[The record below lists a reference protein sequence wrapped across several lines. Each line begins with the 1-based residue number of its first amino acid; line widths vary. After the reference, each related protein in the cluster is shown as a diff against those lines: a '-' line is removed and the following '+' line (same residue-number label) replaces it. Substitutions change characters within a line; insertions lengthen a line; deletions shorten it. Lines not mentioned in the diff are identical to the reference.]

1 MQQKNV
7 MTVAAL
13 LPETARSTVAPPG
26 LASGAGSLRD
36 DSALSR
42 AVQLALDGTDPS
54 PRTDRLRPFQR
65 LVVGVRWGTL
75 LASVILLLSSASQ
88 PTSRESFWF
97 VVLAAWTAVRT
108 VRPVRHWGNELGT
121 AASVV
126 LELGIAAAA
135 VCTTGCWDSP
145 LAFMLLPGVVIGGFS
160 QGGPLVVGYG
170 TITGLIVTLSSALGD
185 TDLTVDQWQRSGQWT
200 IELMVIALVAG
211 VGHRV
216 LHDTLARHSDALNT
230 MDRLTT
236 ANSLL
241 FSLHRVAQSL
251 PASLDLDDVLIST
264 IANARDLFPNEAI
277 TILLTDDRAAG
288 WSVARAEGV
297 RLTPQIALAAAPP
310 PIGVASASPGPI
322 ALADLAADLRIGL
335 LDGAQSGIYAPL
347 RARGTLVGVL
357 AIEHTTPSLDTD
369 AAKELAKRFSEPA
382 SVAIDNARWFG
393 RIRAV
398 SADEE
403 RVRIARDLHDRIGQS
418 LAYLGFELDR
428 ITRQTEDDTIKTQL
442 ISLRTDVRKVVTE
455 VRETLYDIRTDVSK
469 EDGVVPTLSNFLDRV
484 RDRTTLAVSFEHDVT
499 GTLPV
504 RQEREMWQIAQ
515 EAVIN
520 VERHAHAST
529 LAVRWRCDGR
539 HALLEVSDDGRGFAA
554 SAGRVDSYGMRG
566 LHERANAIGARMEI
580 LTQPGQGT
588 TVRCRLESS

>member
-1 MQQKNV
+1 MQQQNV

-13 LPETARSTVAPPG
+13 LTEPARIARPPLG
-26 LASGAGSLRD
+26 ASPNAGVLR
-36 DSALSR
+36 
-42 AVQLALDGTDPS
+42 VEDPS
-54 PRTDRLRPFQR
+54 WAGHPPLDVTDALARTDRLRPFQR

-75 LASVILLLSSASQ
+75 LASVILLLSTSSQ
-88 PTSRESFWF
+88 RTSRESFWF
-97 VVLAAWTAVRT
+97 VVLAAWTAIRT

-126 LELGIAAAA
+126 LELGLAVAA

-277 TILLTDDRAAG
+277 TILLTDDRTAG

-297 RLTPQIALAAAPP
+297 RLAPQLSIAAAPP
-310 PIGVASASPGPI
+310 PIAIASTAPGPI
-322 ALADLAADLRIGL
+322 ALADLSDDRRIGL
-335 LDGAQSGIYAPL
+335 LEAVRSGIYAPL

-357 AIEHTTPSLDTD
+357 AIEHTSPGHDSE
-369 AAKELAKRFSEPA
+369 AAKELARRFSEPA

-428 ITRQTEDDTIKTQL
+428 ITRQTNDDAIKSQL
-442 ISLRTDVRKVVTE
+442 ASLRTDVRKVVTE

-469 EDGVVPTLSNFLDRV
+469 EDGVVPTLTNFLERV
-484 RDRTTLAVSFEHDVT
+484 RDRTSLAVSFEHDVT
-499 GTLPV
+499 GTLPA

-529 LAVRWRCDGR
+529 LSVRWHCDGH
-539 HALLEVSDDGRGFAA
+539 HALLEVNDDGRGFAA
-554 SAGRVDSYGMRG
+554 SAGRIDSYGMRG
-566 LHERANAIGARMEI
+566 LQERANAIGARIEI
-580 LTQPGQGT
+580 VTQPGQGT